1 MFLSNLVVSSPLLG
15 EIRNINFRKGVNLIV
30 DKSTKNDSETG
41 NSVGKT
47 TALRSL
53 DFCFGCKQDLF
64 YTDPEFKKNNEVIR
78 DFLIDNEVDFTL
90 TLLSS
95 NSSPLII
102 YRKALPEPKVFCKI
116 NNIEYK
122 NLRTFCH
129 DLKVALFYSSADKPT
144 LRQIMTRVI
153 RDTPDKMSNTLKTL
167 FNKSNY
173 SEYETL
179 NLFLFGF
186 EDASL
191 LSEKQSV
198 NKELKKTDTE
208 LKLLTKLKSKNALE
222 QSLEVINREIEDSSD
237 NIDNYDLG
245 ATYEHQMQEL
255 NEIKIEISTLSLDL
269 ASMNMKRSLNEQ
281 AVKSLLEQQDNSN
294 PDDLKKLYNEA
305 TERVGVLN
313 KTFEDALSFYNQMII
328 KKVEFINSQMEY
340 LESEIALR
348 NTELSTWLKKESV
361 ILKELSKLGSLSDLQ
376 LLQKDINKLYESKGS
391 FENSL
396 NLIEEYES
404 KFNKL
409 TFKLKEI
416 STKIDKY
423 ISQFDN
429 NLKIFNKFFSRYTR
443 QLYNEEFIL
452 SYEYKSELFQFTID
466 PIGHI
471 QSQGNLGDGKKK
483 AQVSAFDLAYL
494 SLQEETSSRFIRF
507 VAHDGIEAIHQNQIK
522 ALFDIA
528 ANIDGQYIIAIL
540 KDKLAS
546 VDRKTIDKSTIIELS
561 ENDKFF
567 KC

>member
-1 MFLSNLVVSSPLLG
+1 KIL
-15 EIRNINFRKGVNLIV
+15 
-30 DKSTKNDSETG
+30 
-41 NSVGKT
+41 
-47 TALRSL
+47 
-53 DFCFGCKQDLF
+53 
-64 YTDPEFKKNNEVIR
+64 
-78 DFLIDNEVDFTL
+78 
-90 TLLSS
+90 
-95 NSSPLII
+95 
-102 YRKALPEPKVFCKI
+102 CKI

-122 NLRTFCH
+122 NLKNFSQ
-129 DLKVALFYSSADKPT
+129 DLKVALFLSSADKPT

-186 EDASL
+186 MDASL

-198 NKELKKTDTE
+198 TKNLKKIDAE
-208 LKLLTKLKSKNALE
+208 FKLLTKLKSKNALE
-222 QSLEVINREIEDSSD
+222 QSLEVINREIENSAN

-245 ATYEHQMQEL
+245 ASYDQQMQEL
-255 NEIKIEISTLSLDL
+255 NDIKVEISTLSLDL

-281 AVKSLLEQQDNSN
+281 AINSLLAQQDNSN

-313 KTFEDALSFYNQMII
+313 KTFEDALNFYNQMII
-328 KKVEFINSQMEY
+328 KKVEFIKSQMAS
-340 LESEIALR
+340 LESEIVSKNNKLGI
-348 NTELSTWLKKESV
+348 WLKKESE
-361 ILKELSKLGSLSDLQ
+361 ILKGLSKLGSLSDLQ

-391 FENSL
+391 FESSL
-396 NLIEEYES
+396 NQIEEYES
-404 KFNKL
+404 KVNAL
-409 TFKLKEI
+409 TIKLKEI
-416 STKIDKY
+416 SFKIDKY
-423 ISQFDN
+423 ISQFDD
-429 NLKIFNKFFSRYTR
+429 NLKIFNKYFSKYTR

-452 SYEYKSELFQFTID
+452 SYEYKSDLFQFTID
-466 PIGHI
+466 PIGNI

-494 SLQEETSSRFIRF
+494 SLQEEISSRFIRF

-522 ALFDIA
+522 TLFDIA
-528 ANIDGQYIIAIL
+528 AKIDGQYIIAIL

-546 VDRKTIDKSTIIELS
+546 IDDKTIATSTILELS

>member
-1 MFLSNLVVSSPLLG
+1 MFLSNLIVSSPFLG
-15 EIRNINFRKGVNLIV
+15 EIRNITFKKGVNLIV
-30 DKSTKNDSETG
+30 DKSTLTDSETG

-64 YTDPEFKKNNEVIR
+64 YTDPEFKKDNEIIR
-78 DFLIDNEVDFTL
+78 NFLIDNEVEFTL
-90 TLLSS
+90 TLLSGN
-95 NSSPLII
+95 NSTLTI
-102 YRKALPEPKVFCKI
+102 YRKALPEPKILCKI
-116 NNIEYK
+116 NDVEYK
-122 NLRTFCH
+122 NLKSFCH
-129 DLKVALFYSSADKPT
+129 DLKVSLFFTSADKPT

-191 LSEKQSV
+191 LSEKQGV
-198 NKELKKTDTE
+198 TKNLKKVNNE
-208 LKLLTKLKSKNALE
+208 FKLLTKLKSKNALE
-222 QSLEVINREIEDSSD
+222 QSLEVINREIKNSTND
-237 NIDNYDLG
+237 IDNYDLG
-245 ATYEHQMQEL
+245 ASYDQQMKEL
-255 NEIKIEISTLSLDL
+255 NDIKIEISTLSLDL

-281 AVKSLLEQQDNSN
+281 AINSLLIQQDNSN
-294 PDDLKKLYNEA
+294 PDDLRKLYNEA

-313 KTFEDALSFYNQMII
+313 KTFEDALNFYNQMII
-328 KKVEFINSQMEY
+328 KKVEFIKSQMTSLEREIVSKNNK
-340 LESEIALR
+340 LGAWIKKESEIL
-348 NTELSTWLKKESV
+348 NELSN
-361 ILKELSKLGSLSDLQ
+361 LGSLSDLQ

-396 NLIEEYES
+396 NQIEEYES
-404 KFNKL
+404 KINTLSIKL
-409 TFKLKEI
+409 QDI
-416 STKIDKY
+416 SLKIDKY
-423 ISQFDN
+423 INQFDS
-429 NLKIFNKFFSRYTR
+429 NLKIFNKYFSKYTR

-452 SYEYKSELFQFTID
+452 SYEYKSDLFQFTID
-466 PIGHI
+466 PIGNT

-494 SLQEETSSRFIRF
+494 SLQQEISSRFIRF

-522 ALFDIA
+522 TLFDIA
-528 ANIDGQYIIAIL
+528 AKIDGQYIIAIL

-546 VDRKTIDKSTIIELS
+546 IDGKTMAESTILELS

>member
-1 MFLSNLVVSSPLLG
+1 MFLSNLIVSSPFLG
-15 EIRNINFRKGVNLIV
+15 EIRNITFKKGVNLIV
-30 DKSTKNDSETG
+30 DKSTLTDSETG

-64 YTDPEFKKNNEVIR
+64 YTDPEFKKDNEIIR
-78 DFLIDNEVDFTL
+78 NFLIDNEVEFTL
-90 TLLSS
+90 TLLSG
-95 NSSPLII
+95 NNFPLTI
-102 YRKALPEPKVFCKI
+102 YRKALPEPKILCKI
-116 NNIEYK
+116 NDVEYK
-122 NLRTFCH
+122 NLKSFCH
-129 DLKVALFYSSADKPT
+129 DLKVSLFFTSADKPT

-191 LSEKQSV
+191 LSEKQGV
-198 NKELKKTDTE
+198 TKNLKKVNNE
-208 LKLLTKLKSKNALE
+208 FKLLTKLKSKNALE
-222 QSLEVINREIEDSSD
+222 QSLEVINREIKNSTND
-237 NIDNYDLG
+237 IDNYDLG
-245 ATYEHQMQEL
+245 ASYDQQMKEL
-255 NEIKIEISTLSLDL
+255 NDIKIEISTLSLDL

-281 AVKSLLEQQDNSN
+281 AINSLLIQQDNSN

-313 KTFEDALSFYNQMII
+313 KTFEDALNFYNQMII
-328 KKVEFINSQMEY
+328 KKVEFIKSQMTSLEREIVSKNNK
-340 LESEIALR
+340 LGVWIKKESEIL
-348 NTELSTWLKKESV
+348 NELSN
-361 ILKELSKLGSLSDLQ
+361 LGSLSDLQ

-396 NLIEEYES
+396 NQIEEYES
-404 KFNKL
+404 KINTLSIKL
-409 TFKLKEI
+409 QDI
-416 STKIDKY
+416 SLKIDKY
-423 ISQFDN
+423 INQFDS
-429 NLKIFNKFFSRYTR
+429 NLKIFNKYFSKYTR

-452 SYEYKSELFQFTID
+452 SYEYKSDLFQFTID
-466 PIGHI
+466 PIGNT

-494 SLQEETSSRFIRF
+494 SLQEEISSRFIRF

-522 ALFDIA
+522 TLFDIA
-528 ANIDGQYIIAIL
+528 AKIDGQYIIAIL

-546 VDRKTIDKSTIIELS
+546 IDGKTMAESTILELS

>member
-15 EIRNINFRKGVNLIV
+15 EIRNINFKKGVNLIV

-78 DFLIDNEVDFTL
+78 NFLIENEVEFTL
-90 TLLSS
+90 TLLSG
-95 NSSPLII
+95 NGYPLVI

-186 EDASL
+186 KDASL
-191 LSEKQSV
+191 LSEKQSAT
-198 NKELKKTDTE
+198 KELKKTDTE

-222 QSLEVINREIEDSSD
+222 QSLEVINREIENSSD

-245 ATYEHQMQEL
+245 ATYEQQMQEL
-255 NEIKIEISTLSLDL
+255 NDIKIEISTLSLDL

-281 AVKSLLEQQDNSN
+281 AVKNLLEQQDNSN

-328 KKVEFINSQMEY
+328 KKVEFINSQMEN

-348 NTELSTWLKKESV
+348 NTKLSMWLKKESV

-396 NLIEEYES
+396 NQIEEYES
-404 KFNKL
+404 KFNAL
-409 TFKLKEI
+409 TFKLKDI
-416 STKIDKY
+416 SIKIDKY
-423 ISQFDN
+423 ISQFDD
-429 NLKIFNKFFSRYTR
+429 NLKIFNKFFSKYTR

-452 SYEYKSELFQFTID
+452 SYEYKSELFQFTIA

-546 VDRKTIDKSTIIELS
+546 VDSKTIDKSTIIELS

>member
-1 MFLSNLVVSSPLLG
+1 MFLSNLIVSSPFLG
-15 EIRNINFRKGVNLIV
+15 EIRNINFKKGVNLIV
-30 DKSTKNDSETG
+30 DRSTLTDSETG

-53 DFCFGCKQDLF
+53 DFCFGCKQELF
-64 YTDPEFKKNNEVIR
+64 YTDPEFKKDNEIIR
-78 DFLIDNEVDFTL
+78 NFLIDNEVEFTL
-90 TLLSS
+90 TLLSG
-95 NSSPLII
+95 NNSPLII
-102 YRKALPEPKVFCKI
+102 YRKALPEPKILCKI

-122 NLRTFCH
+122 NLKNFSQ
-129 DLKVALFYSSADKPT
+129 DLKVALFLSSADKPT

-186 EDASL
+186 MDASL
-191 LSEKQSV
+191 LSEKQSATK
-198 NKELKKTDTE
+198 NLKKIDAE
-208 LKLLTKLKSKNALE
+208 FKLLTKLKSKNALE
-222 QSLEVINREIEDSSD
+222 QSLEVINREIENSAN

-245 ATYEHQMQEL
+245 ASYDQQMQEL
-255 NEIKIEISTLSLDL
+255 NDIKVEISTLSLDL

-281 AVKSLLEQQDNSN
+281 AINSLLAQQDNSN

-313 KTFEDALSFYNQMII
+313 KTFEDALNFYNQMII
-328 KKVEFINSQMEY
+328 KKVEFIKSQMAS
-340 LESEIALR
+340 LESEIVSKNNKLGI
-348 NTELSTWLKKESV
+348 WLKKESE
-361 ILKELSKLGSLSDLQ
+361 ILKGLSKLGSLSDLQ

-391 FENSL
+391 FESSL
-396 NLIEEYES
+396 NQIEEYES
-404 KFNKL
+404 KVNAL
-409 TFKLKEI
+409 TIKLKEI
-416 STKIDKY
+416 SFKIDKY
-423 ISQFDN
+423 ISQFDD
-429 NLKIFNKFFSRYTR
+429 NLKIFNKYFSKYTR

-452 SYEYKSELFQFTID
+452 SYEYKSDLFQFTID
-466 PIGHI
+466 PIGNI

-494 SLQEETSSRFIRF
+494 SLQEEISSRFIRF

-522 ALFDIA
+522 TLFDIA
-528 ANIDGQYIIAIL
+528 AKIDGQYIIAIL

-546 VDRKTIDKSTIIELS
+546 IVRQKKLADTSYILS
-561 ENDKFF
+561 
-567 KC
+567 

>member
-1 MFLSNLVVSSPLLG
+1 MFLSNLIVSSPLLG
-15 EIRNINFRKGVNLIV
+15 EIRNITFKKGVNLIV
-30 DKSTKNDSETG
+30 DKSTLTDSETG

-64 YTDPEFKKNNEVIR
+64 YTDPEFKKDNEIIR
-78 DFLIDNEVDFTL
+78 NFLIDNEVEFTL
-90 TLLSS
+90 TLLSG
-95 NSSPLII
+95 NNSPLII
-102 YRKALPEPKVFCKI
+102 YRKALPEPKILCKI
-116 NNIEYK
+116 NNVEYK
-122 NLRTFCH
+122 SLKNFYQ
-129 DLKVALFYSSADKPT
+129 DLKVALFFSSAEKPT

-186 EDASL
+186 EDALL

-198 NKELKKTDTE
+198 AKSLKKLDAE
-208 LKLLTKLKSKNALE
+208 FKVLTKLKSKNALE
-222 QSLEVINREIEDSSD
+222 QSLEVINNEIENSAN

-245 ATYEHQMQEL
+245 ASYDQQMQEL
-255 NEIKIEISTLSLDL
+255 NDIKIEISTLSLDL
-269 ASMNMKRSLNEQ
+269 ASMNLKRSLNEQ
-281 AVKSLLEQQDNSN
+281 AINSLLVQQDNSN

-313 KTFEDALSFYNQMII
+313 KTFEDALNFYNQMII
-328 KKVEFINSQMEY
+328 KKVEFIKSQMAS
-340 LESEIALR
+340 LESEIVSKNNKLGI
-348 NTELSTWLKKESV
+348 WLKKESE

-391 FENSL
+391 FESSL
-396 NLIEEYES
+396 NQIEEYES
-404 KFNKL
+404 KVNFL
-409 TFKLKEI
+409 TIKLKNI
-416 STKIDKY
+416 SFKIDNY
-423 ISQFDN
+423 ISQFDG
-429 NLKIFNKFFSRYTR
+429 NLKIFNKYFSKYTR

-452 SYEYKSELFQFTID
+452 SYEYKSDLFQFTID
-466 PIGHI
+466 PIGNI

-494 SLQEETSSRFIRF
+494 SLQEEISSRFIRF

-528 ANIDGQYIIAIL
+528 ATIDGQYIIAIL

-546 VDRKTIDKSTIIELS
+546 IDGKTIATSTILELS

>member
-1 MFLSNLVVSSPLLG
+1 MFLSNLIVSSPFLG
-15 EIRNINFRKGVNLIV
+15 EIRNINFKKGVNLIV
-30 DKSTKNDSETG
+30 DRSTLTDSETG

-53 DFCFGCKQDLF
+53 DFCFGCKQELF
-64 YTDPEFKKNNEVIR
+64 YTDPEFKKDNEIIR
-78 DFLIDNEVDFTL
+78 NFLIDNEVEFTL
-90 TLLSS
+90 TLLSG
-95 NSSPLII
+95 NNSPLII
-102 YRKALPEPKVFCKI
+102 YRKALPEPKILCKI

-122 NLRTFCH
+122 NLKNFSQ
-129 DLKVALFYSSADKPT
+129 DLKVALFLSSADKPT

-186 EDASL
+186 MDASL

-198 NKELKKTDTE
+198 TKNLKKIDAE
-208 LKLLTKLKSKNALE
+208 FKLLTKLKSKNALE
-222 QSLEVINREIEDSSD
+222 QSLEVINREIENSAN

-245 ATYEHQMQEL
+245 ASYDQQMQEL
-255 NEIKIEISTLSLDL
+255 NDIKVEISTLSLDL

-281 AVKSLLEQQDNSN
+281 AINSLLAQQDNSN

-313 KTFEDALSFYNQMII
+313 KTFEDALNFYNQMII
-328 KKVEFINSQMEY
+328 KKVEFIKSQMAS
-340 LESEIALR
+340 LESEIVSKNNKLGI
-348 NTELSTWLKKESV
+348 WLKKESE
-361 ILKELSKLGSLSDLQ
+361 ILKGLSKLGSLSDLQ

-391 FENSL
+391 FESSL
-396 NLIEEYES
+396 NQIEEYES
-404 KFNKL
+404 KVNAL
-409 TFKLKEI
+409 TIKLKEI
-416 STKIDKY
+416 SFKIDKY
-423 ISQFDN
+423 ISQFDD
-429 NLKIFNKFFSRYTR
+429 NLKIFNKYFSKYTR

-452 SYEYKSELFQFTID
+452 SYEYKSDLFQFTID
-466 PIGHI
+466 PIGNI

-494 SLQEETSSRFIRF
+494 SLQEEISSRFIRF

-522 ALFDIA
+522 TLFDIA
-528 ANIDGQYIIAIL
+528 AKIDGQYIIAIL

-546 VDRKTIDKSTIIELS
+546 IDDKTIATSTILELS